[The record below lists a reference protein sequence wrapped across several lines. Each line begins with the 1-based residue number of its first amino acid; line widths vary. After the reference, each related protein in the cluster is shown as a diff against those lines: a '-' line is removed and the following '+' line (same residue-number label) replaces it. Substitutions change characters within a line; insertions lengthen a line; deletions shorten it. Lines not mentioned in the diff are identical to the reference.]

1 MHLRE
6 RKTEFTGYKKRRHKP
21 SFLSSVEFSELA
33 WRYSKALFE
42 YRIEKL
48 HVRIPREICNFGN
61 LFIGI
66 CKHFWSKYENE
77 LKNSGD
83 LFYTWQYD
91 IRWAATALRKTGR
104 MKDANLSPSGV
115 WEII

>member
-1 MHLRE
+1 MTKEMLPDLLYSVLRDM
-6 RKTEFTGYKKRRHKP
+6 GGHG
-21 SFLSSVEFSELA
+21 S
-33 WRYSKALFE
+33 
-42 YRIEKL
+42 I
-48 HVRIPREICNFGN
+48 
-61 LFIGI
+61 IGI
-66 CKHFWSKYENE
+66 CKQFWCKYENE

-104 MKDANLSPSGV
+104 MKDANLSPNGV

>member
-1 MHLRE
+1 MTKEMLPDLLYGVLRDMGG
-6 RKTEFTGYKKRRHKP
+6 RG
-21 SFLSSVEFSELA
+21 S
-33 WRYSKALFE
+33 
-42 YRIEKL
+42 I
-48 HVRIPREICNFGN
+48 
-61 LFIGI
+61 IGI
-66 CKHFWSKYENE
+66 CKRFWSKYENE

-104 MKDANLSPSGV
+104 MKDANLSPSGI

>member
-1 MHLRE
+1 MTKEMLPDLLYGVLRDMGG
-6 RKTEFTGYKKRRHKP
+6 RA
-21 SFLSSVEFSELA
+21 SIV
-33 WRYSKALFE
+33 
-42 YRIEKL
+42 
-48 HVRIPREICNFGN
+48 
-61 LFIGI
+61 GI
-66 CKHFWSKYENE
+66 CKRFWCKYENE